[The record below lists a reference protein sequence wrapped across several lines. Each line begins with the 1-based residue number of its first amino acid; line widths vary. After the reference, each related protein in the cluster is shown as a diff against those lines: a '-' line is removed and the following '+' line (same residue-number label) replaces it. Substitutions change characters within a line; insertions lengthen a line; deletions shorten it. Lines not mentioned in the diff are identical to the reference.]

1 MRMTAGLRGDD
12 VSGVLQHAEAEGRA
26 VLLEHEVYALLSSAG
41 IAVPAHRFVTSRDA
55 VDGELCGFLGSEEAV
70 VKVASPDLIHK
81 SDAGGVLVCR
91 NDPVTVRSAVGRV
104 LETASAAT
112 TGAQPAGALVAER
125 VRFRAGTGSELLV
138 GFRHD
143 PAFGP
148 IVVFGIGGVDTE
160 ALLAALRPEKARVMI
175 EAAGLN
181 GVAALRRLRETLVG
195 AALSGR
201 LRSSR
206 SAGGVSETKL
216 AALLT
221 ALAGFAEV
229 WAGFEPPLGLGLSE
243 LEVNPFVV
251 ADDGRIV
258 ALDGLARLHR
268 PKPLPPA
275 RPVAELR
282 KLLRPSS
289 AVVVGASAEGMNP
302 GRIILRNLAEGGGV
316 PRERVW
322 ALHPRAP
329 EIEGCRAFPTLADLP
344 EPADLAIVSVAAD
357 RGADAVVRQIVEGR
371 RAHTITLIAGGF
383 GETEG
388 GREAE
393 ARVRA
398 VLAESHRAPDGG
410 VLLNGGNCLGIISR
424 PGRYNTFFIPPHKL
438 PVSDGPGCGV
448 ASISQSGAYLV
459 TQISNLDRVV
469 KLRYAISFGN
479 QMDVTVSDYLNYL
492 AGDAETRVFAVYL
505 EGFQPGDGSR
515 FLEAARRIT
524 ASGRTVL
531 FYKAGRTREGSAA
544 AASHTASAVGEYEVC
559 AELAAAAGAIVA
571 KDLDEF
577 EDDLITFA
585 LLDGRRAAGRKVAIL
600 SNAGFECT
608 AAADT
613 LDGLEL
619 ARLDEATQARV
630 RTLLPPGIVDVHNP
644 VDATPITPTDRY
656 AQLARALAADEHV
669 DAIVVAGVPA
679 SPFLDTLARGE
690 GHGEDVTGERGLAS
704 RLAAFFGET
713 RKPMVFSVDSGRL
726 YDPLVQAM
734 REAGL
739 PTFRRVDRAVAALQR
754 FVLRQTGFASA
765 PSPPTDMDAE
775 AGP

>member
-1 MRMTAGLRGDD
+1 
-12 VSGVLQHAEAEGRA
+12 
-26 VLLEHEVYALLSSAG
+26 VLL
-41 IAVPAHRFVTSRDA
+41 
-55 VDGELCGFLGSEEAV
+55 
-70 VKVASPDLIHK
+70 
-81 SDAGGVLVCR
+81 
-91 NDPVTVRSAVGRV
+91 
-104 LETASAAT
+104 
-112 TGAQPAGALVAER
+112 
-125 VRFRAGTGSELLV
+125 
-138 GFRHD
+138 
-143 PAFGP
+143 
-148 IVVFGIGGVDTE
+148 
-160 ALLAALRPEKARVMI
+160 
-175 EAAGLN
+175 
-181 GVAALRRLRETLVG
+181 
-195 AALSGR
+195 
-201 LRSSR
+201 
-206 SAGGVSETKL
+206 
-216 AALLT
+216 
-221 ALAGFAEV
+221 
-229 WAGFEPPLGLGLSE
+229 
-243 LEVNPFVV
+243 
-251 ADDGRIV
+251 
-258 ALDGLARLHR
+258 
-268 PKPLPPA
+268 
-275 RPVAELR
+275 
-282 KLLRPSS
+282 
-289 AVVVGASAEGMNP
+289 
-302 GRIILRNLAEGGGV
+302 
-316 PRERVW
+316 
-322 ALHPRAP
+322 
-329 EIEGCRAFPTLADLP
+329 
-344 EPADLAIVSVAAD
+344 
-357 RGADAVVRQIVEGR
+357 
-371 RAHTITLIAGGF
+371 
-383 GETEG
+383 
-388 GREAE
+388 
-393 ARVRA
+393 
-398 VLAESHRAPDGG
+398 
-410 VLLNGGNCLGIISR
+410 
-424 PGRYNTFFIPPHKL
+424 
-438 PVSDGPGCGV
+438 
-448 ASISQSGAYLV
+448 
-459 TQISNLDRVV
+459 
-469 KLRYAISFGN
+469 
-479 QMDVTVSDYLNYL
+479 
-492 AGDAETRVFAVYL
+492 
-505 EGFQPGDGSR
+505 
-515 FLEAARRIT
+515 
-524 ASGRTVL
+524 
-531 FYKAGRTREGSAA
+531 YKAGRTREGSAA